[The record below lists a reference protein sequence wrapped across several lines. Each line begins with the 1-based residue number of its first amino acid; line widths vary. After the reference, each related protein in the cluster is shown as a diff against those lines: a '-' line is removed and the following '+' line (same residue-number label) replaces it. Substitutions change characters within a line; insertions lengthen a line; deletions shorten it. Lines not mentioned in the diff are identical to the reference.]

1 MPAGKHEYMSCKVN
15 GSWGACRVSSFF
27 WAFSLR
33 KLSWQALC
41 AKDCAHPACDSF
53 FFFAALSKTAGVLPK
68 LLPLLATAGCKV
80 LNMIVGK
87 DLARSQRLL
96 A

>member
-53 FFFAALSKTAGVLPK
+53 FFLLHCPRRQVFCQSCSLCWQLQAAR
-68 LLPLLATAGCKV
+68 C
-80 LNMIVGK
+80 
-87 DLARSQRLL
+87 
-96 A
+96 